1 MPEETK
7 KQNGNTA
14 QQATAAGGSAI
25 NTSLFIQ
32 EKFPINFSFLNFLW
46 RFENFSKNSMQLKK
60 LMSLKVCARGKQVNA
75 KTRCDKWDQQTARYR
90 KVSLS

>member
-32 EKFPINFSFLNFLW
+32 EKFPTKEF
-46 RFENFSKNSMQLKK
+46 FEDVLHA
-60 LMSLKVCARGKQVNA
+60 LVL
-75 KTRCDKWDQQTARYR
+75 
-90 KVSLS
+90 